1 MIKRDEPIL
10 LLTCASGCLDA
21 LSYVG
26 LGKVFVANMTGNTVL
41 FGLAIAQGDQLTILR
56 SLTALLAFALGA
68 ASSAFLVERNYERP
82 RGAWTPQV
90 ILALAIEACLLLIFA
105 LVWLLAK
112 HGPQVDLVIY
122 LLIVISALAVGQQS
136 AVVTSLGVP
145 GVSTTYIT
153 GTITTLMTAIGRRL
167 FIHTQEP
174 PTVAN
179 AVDAQIEQQKPVRL
193 AFVWLTYI
201 VAAIVTGTGLI
212 HFSSLVVFLPLIA
225 IVAAIVPAFISQQ
238 HVDKQG

>member
-1 MIKRDEPIL
+1 MIKKDGPIL
-10 LLTCASGCLDA
+10 LLTWASGCLDA

-26 LGKVFVANMTGNTVL
+26 LGQVFVANMTGNTVL

-56 SLTALLAFALGA
+56 SLTALLGFALGA
-68 ASSAFLVERNYERP
+68 MCSAFLVERNYERP
-82 RGAWTPQV
+82 RGTWTPRV
-90 ILALAIEACLLLIFA
+90 VLALAIEACLLLIFA

-112 HGPQVDLVIY
+112 HGPQVNLIIY

-179 AVDAQIEQQKPVRL
+179 TVDAQIEQQKPVRL
-193 AFVWLTYI
+193 AFVWLIYI

-212 HFSSLVVFLPLIA
+212 HFSALVVFLPLIA
-225 IVAAIVPAFISQQ
+225 VVAAILSALPRQSL
-238 HVDKQG
+238 